1 MSVMLRQI
9 VPDAADNAARTYK
22 GHPEFPALCLNSN
35 TQENGLVMV
44 TTQASITRE
53 AVADTLESQQELTRQ
68 ISEMGEWFHNINLK
82 GIQTAPNH
90 FLGDFPNVKWKN
102 IAPAIP
108 EDFSGATVLDIGCNG
123 GFHSI
128 ELKKRGAS
136 RVLGVDVD
144 DRYLNQVGGEIR
156 DGEIFVIELTAEFYL
171 QTVDTVF
178 VRHALPKG
186 DFMNSVV

>member
-1 MSVMLRQI
+1 
-9 VPDAADNAARTYK
+9 
-22 GHPEFPALCLNSN
+22 
-35 TQENGLVMV
+35 MV

-53 AVADTLESQQELTRQ
+53 AVTETLEAQQELTRQ
-68 ISEMGEWFHNINLK
+68 ISDLGEWFHNINLK

-128 ELKKRGAS
+128 ELKKRGAG

-144 DRYLNQVGGEIR
+144 DRYLNQARFASRVLDLEI
-156 DGEIFVIELTAEFYL
+156 EFAK
-171 QTVDTVF
+171 
-178 VRHALPKG
+178 R
-186 DFMNSVV
+186 SVYDIDSIPG